1 MPPPQR
7 ATTAM
12 SLMPATDPPPAGPP
26 AATASARAAPGWR
39 PALAALALLVLAIVL
54 LHRETALAMVQIWSR
69 SDTFAH
75 AFLVPPISLW
85 LVWRL
90 RAQLAPLSPRPAPWV
105 LAPMALIALGWL
117 VGQLSATNAATQ
129 LALTALVVLSVPA
142 VLGLQVARR
151 ILFPL
156 AFLFFSV
163 PIGEFLLPT
172 LIGWTAD
179 FTVAAVRFSGVPV
192 YREGNQFVI
201 PSGRWS
207 VVEACSGVRYLI
219 ASFMVGSL
227 FAYLNYRSPRR
238 RWIFAGVSIL
248 VPIVANWLRAYMIVM
263 LGHLSGNKIAVG
275 VDHLIYGWVFFGVV
289 IMALF
294 MIGARWAEPDTP
306 SDAPA
311 GPTPASVPATSADA
325 AGAPARVWLLA
336 LAAAALAWLPLAA
349 WQWLERAQPAQAVT
363 LALPEALSPAWAA
376 SPAAPLLTPVFA
388 GPAATAVRSY
398 QDGAAVVTVHLAY
411 YGRQHEASKLVS
423 SKNTL
428 VQPKDDPWNPLATLA
443 QQADA
448 PQGPLPVRATR
459 LLRDKQPGEGE
470 QKRLLAWQLYWVDGR
485 WLVSDAQAKLAGV
498 WGRLRGREA
507 SAAVLVYTEEPAGSD
522 AAAVLNRF
530 VRANLRTLEQQL
542 AAARDG
548 R

>member
-1 MPPPQR
+1 M
-7 ATTAM
+7 A
-12 SLMPATDPPPAGPP
+12 LMPATDPPPAGPG
-26 AATASARAAPGWR
+26 AATAAPATAGAWR
-39 PALAALALLVLAIVL
+39 NALAALALLVLAIVL

-117 VGQLSATNAATQ
+117 LGQLSATNAATQ
-129 LALTALVVLSVPA
+129 LTLTALVVLSVPA

-179 FTVAAVRFSGVPV
+179 FTVAAVRLSGVPV

-263 LGHLSGNKIAVG
+263 LGHLSGNTIAVG

-294 MIGARWAEPDTP
+294 MIGARWAEPDAAP
-306 SDAPA
+306 SAAAVLAPA
-311 GPTPASVPATSADA
+311 SASTPA
-325 AGAPARVWLLA
+325 AGAAPLRVWLLA
-336 LAAAALAWLPLAA
+336 LAAALLAALPVAA
-349 WQWLERAQPAQAVT
+349 WQWLERAQPAQPVK
-363 LALPEALSPAWAA
+363 LVLPESLSPAWTA
-376 SPAAPLLTPVFA
+376 SSAPALLTPVHV
-388 GPAATAVRSY
+388 GPAATLVRSY
-398 QDGAAVVTVHLAY
+398 QEGAAVVTVHLAY
-411 YGRQHEASKLVS
+411 YGRQTEASKLVS

-428 VQPKDDPWNPLATLA
+428 VQPKDDPWNPLATMP

-448 PQGPLPVRATR
+448 PQGPLTVRATR

-470 QKRLLAWQLYWVDGR
+470 QKRVLAWQLYWVDGR
-485 WLVSDAQAKLAGV
+485 WLASDARAKLAGV
-498 WGRLRGREA
+498 WGRLRGSEA
-507 SAAVLVYTEEPAGSD
+507 SASVLIYTEEPAGGD
-522 AAAVLNRF
+522 ATAVLNGF